1 MKNIKTSYII
11 VAVILLFVGGI
22 VWSNSLKKGQV
33 SETIEGVKQ
42 YTRTERGHVQGAVSY
57 EENPPVG
64 GKHSQTWVAC
74 NGNVYDTSV
83 PNEQAV
89 HALEHGAVWISYQPT
104 LSAEQ
109 IDALKKK
116 VRGYTFMSPL
126 AEQGAPVILTA
137 WNNQLSLQSA
147 DDPRV
152 DQFLGKFRQGPQ
164 TPEPGATCN
173 AVPGGMQG

>member
-1 MKNIKTSYII
+1 MKNILII
-11 VAVILLFVGGI
+11 AGAAILLLVGG
-22 VWSNSLKKGQV
+22 VWWSNSLKNKQL

-42 YTRTERGHVQGAVSY
+42 YTQTERDHVQGEVVY

-74 NGNVYDTSV
+74 NGNVYDKSV

-104 LSAEQ
+104 LSSEQ
-109 IDALKKK
+109 IDALRKK

-126 AEQGAPVILTA
+126 AEQNAPVVLTA
-137 WNNQLSLQSA
+137 WNNQLSLQSV
-147 DDPRV
+147 DDPRI
-152 DQFLGKFRQGPQ
+152 DKFLAKFRQGPQ

-173 AVPGGMQG
+173 PVPGGMQ

>member
-1 MKNIKTSYII
+1 MKNILII
-11 VAVILLFVGGI
+11 AGVIVFLLVGG
-22 VWSNSLKKGQV
+22 VRWSNSLKNKQV
-33 SETIEGVKQ
+33 AAQIEGIKQ
-42 YTRTERGHVQGAVSY
+42 YTRTERDHVTDAVAY

-64 GKHSQTWVAC
+64 GRHSQTWVAC
-74 NGNVYDTSV
+74 NGNVYDTAV

-104 LSAEQ
+104 LPAQQ
-109 IDALKKK
+109 IQALKKK
-116 VRGYTFMSPL
+116 VRGYTFMSPY
-126 AEQGAPVILTA
+126 AEQDAPVVLTA

-147 DDPRV
+147 DDLRV
-152 DQFLGKFRQGPQ
+152 DQFLAKFRQGPQ